1 MSHFIEVILPLAV
14 ARTFTY
20 RVSETEFNFIAIGSR
35 VAIPFGKTKFYT
47 GLVSSKH
54 HNQPTLYE
62 AKEIHQIIDEKPIV
76 TEIQLQHWNWIASYY
91 MCSIGEVFRSA
102 LPSALMLESETII
115 SQKSD
120 FFVDEAQ
127 LSDDEYLLVEA
138 LNQQSSLKIQEVVAI
153 LNKKNVF
160 SIIQKLLQKNIISL
174 QEEIVEEYKPKL
186 IRYIKL
192 VPEFDSNQKLEELL
206 QILKNAQKQKDILL
220 AYFQLKA
227 SEKSPISVKKLIEF
241 SGATSS
247 IIKALIDKNIFE
259 EYFLQQDR
267 VSFSKSE
274 KQNVKLNDFQTKAFQ
289 EIETIFSKKEVCL
302 LHGVTAS
309 GKTEVYIK
317 LIEQFLNDGKQI
329 LYLLPEIAL
338 TTQLVSRLTQ
348 YFGNNVAVFHS
359 KYSNNERVEVWNQ
372 VLNSSDKAQIV
383 IGARSALF
391 LPFQNLGFIII
402 DEEHEQT
409 FKQTDPAPRYHARDS
424 A

>member
-1 MSHFIEVILPLAV
+1 MSYFIEVILPLAV
-14 ARTFTY
+14 SRMFTY
-20 RVSETEFNFIAIGSR
+20 QVSETEFNFIEIGAR
-35 VAIPFGKTKFYT
+35 VAVPFGKSKFYT

-54 HNQPTLYE
+54 HDKPTLYE
-62 AKEIHQIIDEKPIV
+62 AKEIHQIIDENPIV

-138 LNQQSSLKIQEVVAI
+138 LNQQSSLKIQDVVAI

-160 SIIQKLLQKNIISL
+160 PIIQKLLQKNIISL

-192 VPEFDSNQKLEELL
+192 FPEFDSNQKLEELL
-206 QILKNAQKQKDILL
+206 VLLKNAQKQKDILL

-247 IIKALIDKNIFE
+247 IIKALIDKNIFQ
-259 EYFLQQDR
+259 EYYLQQDR
-267 VSFSKSE
+267 VSFSNSE
-274 KQNVKLNDFQTKAFQ
+274 KRNVELNDFQTKAFH
-289 EIETIFSKKEVCL
+289 EIEKVFSEKEVCL

-317 LIEQFLNDGKQI
+317 LIEQFLSDDKQI

-348 YFGNNVAVFHS
+348 YFGNKVAVFHS

-391 LPFQNLGFIII
+391 LPFQNLGLIII

-409 FKQTDPAPRYHARDS
+409 FK
-424 A
+424 